1 MTGKDMPQG
10 QERQTGR
17 YHIFAV
23 SDGSGGTAERV
34 IRAALTQFRG
44 QQVSVHLFPRLESLE
59 QVHDVVHQAAQKQ
72 AVIVHTLVRA
82 ELRQAMFEQGK
93 RLHVHTLDL
102 MGPMLE
108 RLSDLLQSAPLAQPG
123 LYNIYGTE
131 EYSRRINAMDFAFRH
146 DDGQRAEELDQAEIV
161 LVGVSRTGKTPLSV
175 YLAYRGWFVGNVP
188 VIPEIELPPI
198 LSRLPPQRVIGLTIE
213 PHRLVQMRRA
223 RASRQHG
230 AMSRYIDL
238 EYVQRETSHALRLF
252 RQHGWRQIDMTS
264 KPIEE
269 ATAEIVS
276 LMGGRLAEEG

>member
-1 MTGKDMPQG
+1 MVKSAPS
-10 QERQTGR
+10 

-44 QQVSVHLFPRLESLE
+44 QQVSIHLFPRVENLE
-59 QVHDVVHQAAQKQ
+59 QVRNVIHQAAQKQ
-72 AVIVHTLVRA
+72 AIVVHTLVRA
-82 ELRQAMFEQGK
+82 ELRQEMFEQGK
-93 RLHVHTLDL
+93 RFHVYTLDL

-123 LYNIYGTE
+123 LYIYGTE
-131 EYSRRINAMDFAFRH
+131 EYSQRINAMDFAFRH

-188 VIPEIELPPI
+188 IIPEVDPPPI
-198 LSRLPPQRVIGLTIE
+198 LAQLPPQRVIGLTVE
-213 PHRLVQMRRA
+213 PHRLVQMRQA
-223 RASRQHG
+223 RASRRYG
-230 AMSRYIDL
+230 AMSKYIDL

-276 LMGGRLAEEG
+276 LLGGKLAEEG